1 MELYNQEAEALVLAG
16 ILKHPDAFWSI
27 NEVGLKSED
36 FLGSENRRVFKAIDA
51 VVSERKQPDL
61 PLILE
66 ELRVSDAGTTN
77 EYMGRLTTLPVSVP
91 QAIEFARTVKGL
103 AVSRELASVGAS
115 IIEIARE
122 HRSDTDAAVAEAES
136 MLRRVRD
143 TMPAPER
150 SPDPSDILRRMRA
163 AGPSSGIPIRF
174 SPTIQSLTGGLHNGH
189 FWVIGGFSSTGKS
202 AVACN
207 IVRDVLKDRGRW
219 VGIISTEMTQE
230 QYLVRMLS
238 LMSNVPQRSIRDRLP
253 TESFDSAQAL
263 KEAET
268 ELARAN
274 LRVFDTVY
282 RMSDIRLQAQ
292 RMKETTGLDVLL
304 IDFLQNVSGTSG
316 DEVADAREVAIQSQ
330 LLAKE
335 LNCTVVAFSQV
346 SNEMARYQQDGG
358 DNNYYSF
365 KGSGAIRDAADVG
378 IMLKRDRVKQSPIL
392 DFHVVKNRHGEL
404 AVVPTHM
411 DLPTG
416 RITEMEAGEE
426 D

>member
-16 ILKHPDAFWSI
+16 MLKHPDAFWSI
-27 NEVGLKSED
+27 NEVALKSED

-51 VVSERKQPDL
+51 VVSERKQPDM

-66 ELRVSDAGTTN
+66 ELRVSDAGTTH
-77 EYMGRLTTLPVSVP
+77 EYLARLSTLVVSVP
-91 QAIEFARTVKGL
+91 QAIEYARTVKGL
-103 AVSRELASVGAS
+103 AVSRELASVGAG

-122 HRSDTDAAVAEAES
+122 HRSDTDAAISEAET
-136 MLRRVRD
+136 MLRKVRD
-143 TMPAPER
+143 AMPAPER
-150 SPDPSDILRRMRA
+150 SPDPTDILRRMRT
-163 AGPSSGIPIRF
+163 AGPSSGIPLRF
-174 SPTIQSLTGGLHNGH
+174 SPTIQTLTGGLHAGH
-189 FWVIGGFSSTGKS
+189 FWVVGGFSSTGKS

-207 IVRDVLKDRGRW
+207 IVRDVMRERGRW

-230 QYLVRMLS
+230 QYLVRLLS
-238 LMSNVPQRSIRDRLP
+238 LMSNVPQRAIRDRLP
-253 TESFDSAQAL
+253 TDSFDSAQAL
-263 KEAET
+263 KDAEAEI
-268 ELARAN
+268 ARAN

-282 RMSDIRLQAQ
+282 RMADIRLQAQ

-304 IDFLQNVSGTSG
+304 IDFLQNVSGSSG
-316 DEVADAREVAIQSQ
+316 DEVGDAREVAIQSQ

-335 LNCTVVAFSQV
+335 LNCTVIAFSQV

-392 DFHVVKNRHGEL
+392 DFHIVKNRHGEL
-404 AVVPTHM
+404 SVVPTHL

-416 RITEMEAGEE
+416 KITEMEAGEE

>member
-16 ILKHPDAFWSI
+16 MLKHPDAFWSI
-27 NEVGLKSED
+27 NEVALKSED

-51 VVSERKQPDL
+51 VVSERKQPDM

-66 ELRVSDAGTTN
+66 ELRVSDAGTTH
-77 EYMGRLTTLPVSVP
+77 EYLARLSTLVVSVP
-91 QAIEFARTVKGL
+91 QAIEYARTVKGL
-103 AVSRELASVGAS
+103 AVSRELASVGAG

-122 HRSDTDAAVAEAES
+122 HRSDTDAAISEAET
-136 MLRRVRD
+136 MLRKVRD
-143 TMPAPER
+143 AMPAPER
-150 SPDPSDILRRMRA
+150 SPDPTDILRRMRT
-163 AGPSSGIPIRF
+163 AGPSSGIPLRF
-174 SPTIQSLTGGLHNGH
+174 SPTIQTLTGGLHAGH
-189 FWVIGGFSSTGKS
+189 FWVVGGFSSTGKS

-207 IVRDVLKDRGRW
+207 IVRDVMRERGRW

-230 QYLVRMLS
+230 QYLVRLLS
-238 LMSNVPQRSIRDRLP
+238 LISNVPQRAIRDRLP
-253 TESFDSAQAL
+253 TDSFDSAQAL
-263 KEAET
+263 KDAEAEI
-268 ELARAN
+268 ARAN

-282 RMSDIRLQAQ
+282 RMADIRLQAQ

-304 IDFLQNVSGTSG
+304 IDFLQNVSGSSG
-316 DEVADAREVAIQSQ
+316 DEVGDAREVAIQSQ

-335 LNCTVVAFSQV
+335 LNCTVIAFSQV

-392 DFHVVKNRHGEL
+392 DFHIVKNRHGEL
-404 AVVPTHM
+404 SVVPTHL

-416 RITEMEAGEE
+416 KITEMEAGEE